1 MQRNRMS
8 RSVDDTSEYSVQDAR
23 FAASQF
29 VSRFI
34 APVGGTTA
42 ERCVSS
48 KRRRKPSLTLEQYLY
63 KNGVINPLNVY
74 LSLENGT
81 VHAATH

>member
-8 RSVDDTSEYSVQDAR
+8 RSLYDASEYSSQEAR
-23 FAASQF
+23 FAASRF
-29 VSRFI
+29 LSRFI
-34 APVGGTTA
+34 ASVCGTTA
-42 ERCVSS
+42 ELCVSS

-74 LSLENGT
+74 LFLENGT
-81 VHAATH
+81 VHAATR